1 MAKIV
6 IEIKDKSRGFEVGC
20 RVIPDDGDRDIV
32 SKVADKVGKGLA
44 GHVLAKVNEA
54 VKKRVNLRRV
64 KMSTENK
71 QFTEKTAPE
80 GYWIDAKGVLT
91 PVSLIKDTDQMRDDL
106 VRSIVEKATAL
117 SAALAE
123 FKLSGFSDIGA
134 FVDIS
139 ASQYGVSLGGKK
151 GNVTLYSYD
160 GRYKVQRAMQD
171 RIAFDERLQAAKSL
185 IDECL
190 ADWTENARPEIR
202 AIITRAFQTEKEGEV
217 NTGAVLA
224 LRRLDITDARWVKAM
239 EAIGEAVQ
247 VVGSRSYIRVYER
260 VGESDQYRAIP
271 LDIAGV
277 GV

>member
-1 MAKIV
+1 
-6 IEIKDKSRGFEVGC
+6 
-20 RVIPDDGDRDIV
+20 
-32 SKVADKVGKGLA
+32 
-44 GHVLAKVNEA
+44 
-54 VKKRVNLRRV
+54 
-64 KMSTENK
+64 MSTENK
-71 QFTEKTAPE
+71 QFTDKTAPE

-91 PVSLIKDTDQMRDDL
+91 PVSIIRDTDQMRDDL
-106 VRSIVEKATAL
+106 VRGIVEKALAL
-117 SAALAE
+117 NSALTE

-171 RIAFDERLQAAKSL
+171 RIAFDERLQAAKAL

-190 ADWTENARPEIR
+190 ADWTEGARDEIR
-202 AIITRAFQTEKEGEV
+202 AIISRAFQTEKEGEV

-224 LRRLDITDARWVKAM
+224 LRRLDIKDERWIKAM
-239 EAIGEAVQ
+239 EAISEAVQ
-247 VVGSRSYIRVYER
+247 VVGSRAYIRVYER
-260 VGESDQYRAIP
+260 VGESDQYRTIP

>member
-1 MAKIV
+1 
-6 IEIKDKSRGFEVGC
+6 
-20 RVIPDDGDRDIV
+20 
-32 SKVADKVGKGLA
+32 
-44 GHVLAKVNEA
+44 
-54 VKKRVNLRRV
+54 
-64 KMSTENK
+64 MSTENK

-106 VRSIVEKATAL
+106 VRSIVEKSTAL

-171 RIAFDERLQAAKSL
+171 RIA
-185 IDECL
+185 
-190 ADWTENARPEIR
+190 
-202 AIITRAFQTEKEGEV
+202 
-217 NTGAVLA
+217 
-224 LRRLDITDARWVKAM
+224 
-239 EAIGEAVQ
+239 
-247 VVGSRSYIRVYER
+247 
-260 VGESDQYRAIP
+260 
-271 LDIAGV
+271 
-277 GV
+277 

>member
-1 MAKIV
+1 M
-6 IEIKDKSRGFEVGC
+6 F
-20 RVIPDDGDRDIV
+20 
-32 SKVADKVGKGLA
+32 
-44 GHVLAKVNEA
+44 
-54 VKKRVNLRRV
+54 
-64 KMSTENK
+64 TENK
-71 QFTEKTAPE
+71 QFTEKSAPE

-91 PVSLIKDTDQMRDDL
+91 PVGLIKDTDQMRDDL
-106 VRSIVEKATAL
+106 VHSIVEKATAL
-117 SAALAE
+117 NAALTE

-151 GNVTLYSYD
+151 GNVTLYSFD
-160 GRYKVQRAMQD
+160 GRFKVQRAMQD

-190 ADWTENARPEIR
+190 VDWTENARPEIR

-224 LRRLDITDARWVKAM
+224 LRRLDITDVRWVKAM